1 MASMHLTIVTPTGL
15 EFDGESSFVR
25 VRATTGDVAILP
37 KHIDYAAALG
47 KGRAKIVSDD
57 KPREA
62 DIDGG
67 MLIVSKD
74 RVEILTSNF
83 GWTE

>member
-1 MASMHLTIVTPTGL
+1 MANMQLTIVTPSGL
-15 EFDGESSFVR
+15 EYDGEAEFVR

-47 KGRAKIVSDD
+47 RGRAKIVADG

-67 MLIVSKD
+67 MLIVSQDK
-74 RVEILTSNF
+74 VEILTSNF
-83 GWTE
+83 LWTE